1 MALLEERS
9 FRQEEEEGHQEGRNY
24 LLQVV
29 GEQTWM
35 VLVPVVLRLVVVVL
49 PCSCWPFLDSAAAE
63 VVVEQI
69 LPACLEEAVGN
80 LGQVVAVVLVEAES
94 YLRQVEA
101 EEGNR
106 LDQVVE
112 GSGSLNYCRRALRR
126 CNADGKAPKTDN
138 GNDGGGL
145 D

>member
-1 MALLEERS
+1 
-9 FRQEEEEGHQEGRNY
+9 
-24 LLQVV
+24 
-29 GEQTWM
+29 M

-126 CNADGKAPKTDN
+126 CNADGKAPKTAMATVMVVTV
-138 GNDGGGL
+138 GGFGKHKKTAFGTVCSVRESNVQE
-145 D
+145 